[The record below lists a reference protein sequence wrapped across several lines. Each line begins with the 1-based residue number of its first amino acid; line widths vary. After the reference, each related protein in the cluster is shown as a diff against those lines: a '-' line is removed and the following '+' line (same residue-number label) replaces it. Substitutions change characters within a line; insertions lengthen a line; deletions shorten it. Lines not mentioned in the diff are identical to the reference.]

1 MPYHFVNTHD
11 MVAYDHSPHVV
22 NCSEQQLFPF
32 WKQFKEKDLCS
43 FSLIL
48 LQLFPKWKQL
58 PIFTGLEAEMSAFAG
73 DRL

>member
-1 MPYHFVNTHD
+1 MVTCDHF
-11 MVAYDHSPHVV
+11 PHVV

-43 FSLIL
+43 FSLVL

-58 PIFTGLEAEMSAFAG
+58 PIFTELEAEVQ
-73 DRL
+73 RLQEIGYE